1 MSHYHHY
8 QKPPTRY
15 RSVYTS
21 AASRNHPDGRRMHRQ
36 ALPPLGRK
44 RSRQSAKFLLASSS
58 ISMLALAAILVN
70 PNKSQPLKPEIDICQ
85 QRVEA
90 AAVLSRAQ
98 LSQLLSVPERSAKEA
113 VRKIVEEPYCVLQ
126 PLEIRAGAEAQ
137 REAYPLAFDPQ
148 TWFVVLYEGEEYAGY
163 DFSFRH

>member
-8 QKPPTRY
+8 QKPARY

-21 AASRNHPDGRRMHRQ
+21 PTPREQSDGRRMYRQ
-36 ALPPLGRK
+36 PLPPIRRK
-44 RSRQSAKFLLASSS
+44 RRRESAKLLLAGG
-58 ISMLALAAILVN
+58 SMLALATILVN
-70 PNKSQPLKPEIDICQ
+70 PNKSQPMKPAVDICQ
-85 QRVEA
+85 KRVETTS
-90 AAVLSRAQ
+90 VLSRAQ

-113 VRKIVEEPYCVLQ
+113 VRKIVEAPYCILQ

-148 TWFVVLYEGEEYAGY
+148 TWFVVLYENEEYAGY

>member
-8 QKPPTRY
+8 QKPTRY

-21 AASRNHPDGRRMHRQ
+21 PAPGERLDGRRLRRQ
-36 ALPPLGRK
+36 PPPSVRRK
-44 RSRQSAKFLLASSS
+44 RSEGSAKFLLAGG
-58 ISMLALAAILVN
+58 SMLALAAILVN
-70 PNKSQPLKPEIDICQ
+70 PNQSESVKPEIDVCQ
-85 QRVEA
+85 KRVEA
-90 AAVLSRAQ
+90 TAVLSRSQ

-113 VRKIVEEPYCVLQ
+113 VRKIVEQPYCVLQ

-148 TWFVVLYEGEEYAGY
+148 TWFVVLYENEEYAGY

>member
-8 QKPPTRY
+8 QQPTRH

-21 AASRNHPDGRRMHRQ
+21 PEPAGRLDGRRMRRQ
-36 ALPPLGRK
+36 PLPPVRRK
-44 RSRQSAKFLLASSS
+44 RNDGSAKVLLAGG
-58 ISMLALAAILVN
+58 SMLALAAILVN
-70 PNKSQPLKPEIDICQ
+70 PNQSEQVKSGVDICQ
-85 QRVEA
+85 QRVETTS
-90 AAVLSRAQ
+90 VLSRAQ
-98 LSQLLSVPERSAKEA
+98 LSQLLSIPERTAKEA

-148 TWFVVLYEGEEYAGY
+148 TWFVVLYENEEYAGY